1 MINDG
6 TVLIVDDE
14 SESLRLLTGILS
26 AEGYHVC
33 PADCGELALA
43 FVRTRVPDLILLD
56 IHMPLM
62 DGFEVC
68 RQLKATETSE
78 PFR

>member
-1 MINDG
+1 MMNDG

-26 AEGYHVC
+26 AEGYQVC

-43 FVRTRVPDLILLD
+43 FVKTRVPDLILLD
-56 IHMPLM
+56 IRIPGM

-68 RQLKATETSE
+68 RRLRAAE